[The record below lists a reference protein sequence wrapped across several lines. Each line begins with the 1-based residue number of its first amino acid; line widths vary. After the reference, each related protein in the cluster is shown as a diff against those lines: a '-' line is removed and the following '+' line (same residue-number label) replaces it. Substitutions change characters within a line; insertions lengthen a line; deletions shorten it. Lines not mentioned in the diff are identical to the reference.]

1 MVILIYRKKYMNTQY
16 VNQTE
21 RITFIPQLQDRKF
34 EIENMMD
41 AIFKGVFLK
50 RYR

>member
-1 MVILIYRKKYMNTQY
+1 MVVLMYRKQYMITQY
-16 VNQTE
+16 VNNQQ
-21 RITFIPQLQDRKF
+21 ITFIPQLQDRKF

>member
-1 MVILIYRKKYMNTQY
+1 MKVSEIL
-16 VNQTE
+16 
-21 RITFIPQLQDRKF
+21 TFIFFQLKDRKL
-34 EIENMMD
+34 EIEDMMD

>member
-1 MVILIYRKKYMNTQY
+1 MSDLLCGLCMSFFK
-16 VNQTE
+16 
-21 RITFIPQLQDRKF
+21 LQEKRA
-34 EIENMMD
+34 EIEGMMD